1 MCVSLLLAPELHQ
14 SFVWLAAT
22 APEKTLEAKSAAV
35 ATMQV
40 YERDYIFSSILFFNF
55 RKMSNVAL

>member
-1 MCVSLLLAPELHQ
+1 MCVSLLLASELHQ

-22 APEKTLEAKSAAV
+22 APEKTLEAKSLAV

-40 YERDYIFSSILFFNF
+40 YECDCILSSILFFDF
-55 RKMSNVAL
+55 RKMSNVTL